1 MRILLLLFLLIVAN
15 FHTISSN
22 CIYYDPLRNQTYD
35 LKTIFKQNEKN
46 YFTTGNS
53 SFGYNGE
60 HFSINFNLC
69 NDIDYS
75 YCNGIS
81 SICQYFYDENS
92 FKGIFDLGTF
102 SNVEFDDNQLTIVYK
117 SIVFDKNG
125 YNDCSG
131 AIEKNR
137 RVTYFNFQCDYSI
150 DVINN
155 TNEIVPIEDGFC
167 KYQVYLKSKSFCT
180 TTSNTTTTTTTT
192 SAITSTT
199 TTTATTTTND
209 NNENECSKSHTIYY
223 NSIDN
228 SCECDSQSTGKQC
241 EISKMFFSSISYVQ
255 EKGGLVFLNGYFGT
269 EYRKS
274 KFNITIGDNNE
285 NCRNVTQLSESLI
298 KCDIGPGFGFK
309 DVYLE
314 DRGLSIYKQYQL
326 QYIGNINTNANNN
339 NNNNANDENDNSS
352 NSIISGYKI
361 EIIVLACAIVAS
373 IIIMIFTYRFIKK
386 RQEKLKIEKT
396 QQLNSKNIII
406 A

>member
-1 MRILLLLFLLIVAN
+1 MKIYLLLLLFLIIAN

-22 CIYYDPLRNQTYD
+22 CIYQDPLRNKTYD
-35 LKTIFKQNEKN
+35 LKSIFKQNDRN

-69 NDIDYS
+69 NDTDYS
-75 YCNGIS
+75 YCNGS
-81 SICQYFYDENS
+81 SSVCQYFYDEIS

-102 SNVEFDDNQLTIVYK
+102 SNVEFNDNQLTIVYK

-131 AIEKNR
+131 AVEKNR
-137 RVTYFNFQCDYSI
+137 RVTYINFLCDKSI
-150 DVINN
+150 NVINN
-155 TNEIVPIEDGFC
+155 TNEIIPIQDGIC
-167 KYQVYLKSKSFCT
+167 KYQVYFKSKSFCT
-180 TTSNTTTTTTTT
+180 TTNTGTTGTTPIITTTTTT
-192 SAITSTT
+192 STSTST
-199 TTTATTTTND
+199 STTND
-209 NNENECSKSHTIYY
+209 NSENKCSKSHTIYY
-223 NSIDN
+223 NSIDD
-228 SCECDSQSTGKQC
+228 SCECDSQSTGKLC

-269 EYRKS
+269 EYGKS
-274 KFNITIGDNNE
+274 QFNITIDGNE

-309 DVYLE
+309 DVFLE

-326 QYIGNINTNANNN
+326 QYIGNIINGNNNANNN
-339 NNNNANDENDNSS
+339 KNNSS

-361 EIIVLACAIVAS
+361 EIIVLSCAIVTS

-386 RQEKLKIEKT
+386 RQEKLKIDKT

>member
-1 MRILLLLFLLIVAN
+1 MRIYLLLLFFIIVAS

-22 CIYYDPLRNQTYD
+22 CIYHDPLRNQTYD
-35 LKTIFKQNEKN
+35 LKSIFKQNDKN

-69 NDIDYS
+69 NDIGYS

-81 SICQYFYDENS
+81 SNCQYFYDKNS

-102 SNVEFDDNQLTIVYK
+102 SNVEFNDNQLTIVYK

-137 RVTYFNFQCDYSI
+137 RVTYFNFQCDNSI

-155 TNEIVPIEDGFC
+155 TNEIIPIQDGFC
-167 KYQVYLKSKSFCT
+167 KYQIYLKSKSFCT
-180 TTSNTTTTTTTT
+180 TNTTTTTTT
-192 SAITSTT
+192 STT
-199 TTTATTTTND
+199 TTTTVTNE
-209 NNENECSKSHTIYY
+209 NNENKCLKSHTIYY
-223 NSIDN
+223 NPIDK

-255 EKGGLVFLNGYFGT
+255 EKGGLMFLNGYFGT
-269 EYRKS
+269 EYGKS
-274 KFNITIGDNNE
+274 KFNITIGNDE
-285 NCRNVTQLSESLI
+285 ICRNVTQLSESLI

-326 QYIGNINTNANNN
+326 QYIGNINIGNNNNNN
-339 NNNNANDENDNSS
+339 NNNNANNANSNNNNNNNSS
-352 NSIISGYKI
+352 NSIISGYKV